1 MTQER
6 TVKVPRKAFTL
17 FQKEFLRWQQKLG
30 LTEYRVTFRFEPING
45 SYADIRTSHLD
56 KFAVVRL
63 TSELEP
69 GDVPDFHPAGS
80 AKHEAIHLLLA
91 RLLWLAESRYVHP
104 QDIDEEEHAVVRRL
118 EAAL

>member
-1 MTQER
+1 VTQEP
-6 TVKVPRKAFTL
+6 TIKVSRKAFTL

-30 LTEYRVTFRFEPING
+30 LTEYRVTFRFEPVEG
-45 SYADIRTSHLD
+45 SYADITTSHRD

-69 GDVPDFHPAGS
+69 HDVPDFLPAGS
-80 AKHEAIHLLLA
+80 AKHEGIHLLLA
-91 RLLWLAESRYVHP
+91 RLLWLAESRCIHP
-104 QDIDEEEHAVVRRL
+104 QDIDEEEHSVVRRL